1 MINSYLQNTKE
12 IDDHAVHLL
21 FSANR
26 WEQSAEMLSDLN
38 NGVTLVI
45 DRYAYSG
52 AAFTGAKQ
60 VTKLH
65 KKAKNTYEKESSS
78 LCSVCIF
85 LYNTTWCL

>member
-26 WEQSAEMLSDLN
+26 WEQSSDMVASLK
-38 NGVTLVI
+38 NGVTLVV

-52 AAFTGAKQ
+52 AAFTSAKKVSFK
-60 VTKLH
+60 VTI
-65 KKAKNTYEKESSS
+65 
-78 LCSVCIF
+78 CD
-85 LYNTTWCL
+85 